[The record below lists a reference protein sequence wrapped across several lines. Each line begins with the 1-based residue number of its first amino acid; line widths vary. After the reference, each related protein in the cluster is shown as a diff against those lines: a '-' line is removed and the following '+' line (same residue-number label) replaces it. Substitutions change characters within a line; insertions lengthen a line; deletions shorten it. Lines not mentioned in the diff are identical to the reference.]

1 LRSTEKRRVALILVF
16 FVGFW
21 WGVGNIAVG
30 VWSFFQ
36 IDALNITDRLSAL
49 SSLVDSLDLNLV
61 QTPAL
66 RNQISSLKTAAL
78 EELDLIVSHSGYLD
92 FIPAYLIVQG
102 VAFVAVSLAVYFLI
116 PKKVGVR

>member
-1 LRSTEKRRVALILVF
+1 MF